1 MIILI
6 LFSLLSGL
14 VTVLSP
20 CILPVL
26 PIVLSSTLTGGKRR
40 PLGVVTGL
48 IISFSIFTLAI
59 SQIVSLL
66 GISANVLR
74 IVAVVIIG
82 VLGLGL
88 ILPGLNE
95 MIEKLF
101 NRLPGLVKQ
110 DGQQGSGFGSGFV
123 TGASLG
129 LIWAPCA
136 GPILAAVTT
145 LAATQAVTFGSVV
158 VVVSYAIGAGIP
170 LLAIAYGGR
179 NLMQRVPFLVNNARK
194 VQQTFGAIMILTA
207 LLIAFNVDTMVT
219 AWVTEMVPSS
229 WTAQLTQ
236 FETNP
241 TVSKQLSNLNS
252 DSGQNNGTTYDTGG
266 SLQDLGLAPELTGIT
281 HWINSEPLT
290 LSALKGKVVLIDFWT
305 YSCVNC
311 VRTFP
316 FLKDWYSKYKDQ
328 GFVIIGVHT
337 PEFAFEHET
346 SNVEQAVKRFG
357 IEYPVAQDND
367 YGTWR
372 AYNNHYWPAEF
383 LIGPDGHLRYT
394 HFGEGHYDV
403 TEMAIQTLLDEAG
416 HPVDQ
421 ALSDMN
427 TSAFSQDQTP
437 ETYVGTSRQQNF
449 SSPEELVSG
458 KASTYTIPATLPLHH
473 FAVSGTWQFE
483 PEYAKVTEAGSEL
496 ELHFYAK
503 DVYLVMDSALPSQV
517 SVTLL
522 SPDQPNQTEDLNPE
536 GQVTIDQARLYHLV
550 ALDKAQEGTVVIEF
564 DQPGVEAYSF
574 TFGS

>member
-48 IISFSIFTLAI
+48 IVSFSIFTLAI

-82 VLGLGL
+82 ILGLGL
-88 ILPGLNE
+88 ILPGLNQL
-95 MIEKLF
+95 IERLF
-101 NRLPGLVKQ
+101 SRLPGLVKQ
-110 DGQQGSGFGSGFV
+110 GEQQGSGFGSGLI

-145 LAATQAVTFGSVV
+145 LAATQSVTLGSVV
-158 VVVSYAIGAGIP
+158 VVVSYAIGSGIP

-194 VQQTFGAIMILTA
+194 VQQTFGVVMIITA

-219 AWVTEMVPSS
+219 AWVTDMVPSS
-229 WTAQLTQ
+229 WTAQLNQ
-236 FETNP
+236 FESNP
-241 TVSKQLSNLNS
+241 VVSKQLNNLNS
-252 DSGQNNGTTYDTGG
+252 NQNGGAILDTGG
-266 SLQDLGLAPELTGIT
+266 TLKDLGPAPELTGIT
-281 HWINSEPLT
+281 NWINSDPLT
-290 LSALKGKVVLIDFWT
+290 ISSLKGKVVLIDFWT

-316 FLKDWYSKYKDQ
+316 FLKDWYSKYHDQ
-328 GFVIIGVHT
+328 GLVIIGVHT
-337 PEFAFEHET
+337 PEFAFEHDPA
-346 SNVEQAVKRFG
+346 NVEQAVKRFG
-357 IEYPVAQDND
+357 IKYPVAQDNN

-403 TEMAIQTLLDEAG
+403 TEMAIQTLLAEAG
-416 HPVDQ
+416 HPVDNT
-421 ALSDMN
+421 LSDMN
-427 TSAFSQDQTP
+427 TAGFAQDQTP
-437 ETYVGTSRQQNF
+437 ETYVGTRRQQHF
-449 SSPEELVSG
+449 SSPEEIVPG
-458 KASTYTIPATLPLHH
+458 ETSTYSIPDMLPLHH
-473 FAVSGTWQFE
+473 FAVSGSWDFE
-483 PEYAKVTEAGSEL
+483 PEFAQVTESGGKL
-496 ELHFYAK
+496 ELHFNAK
-503 DVYLVMDSALPSQV
+503 DVYLVMDSSKARQAT
-517 SVTLL
+517 VTLL
-522 SPDQPNQTEDLNPE
+522 SPDQPNQTEDVGPN
-536 GQVTIDQARLYHLV
+536 GKVTVDQARLYHLV
-550 ALDKAQEGTVVIEF
+550 SLDKAQEGTVVIQF
-564 DQPGVEAYSF
+564 DQPGVQVYSF

>member
-59 SQIVSLL
+59 SQIVLLL
-66 GISANVLR
+66 GISTNVLR
-74 IVAVVIIG
+74 IVAVIIIG
-82 VLGLGL
+82 ILGLGL

-95 MIEKLF
+95 VIEKLF

-110 DGQQGSGFGSGFV
+110 NGQPGAGFGSGLI

-145 LAATQAVTFGSVV
+145 LAATQAVTFGAVV
-158 VVVSYAIGAGIP
+158 VIVSYAIGSGLP

-194 VQQTFGAIMILTA
+194 VQQTFGVIMILTA
-207 LLIAFNVDTMVT
+207 VLIAFNVDTLVT
-219 AWVTEMVPSS
+219 AWVTDLVPAG
-229 WTAQLTQ
+229 WTAQLNQ
-236 FETNP
+236 FESNP
-241 TVSKQLSNLNS
+241 AVSKQLNNLNS
-252 DSGQNNGTTYDTGG
+252 NGNQNGVAIPDTGG
-266 SLQDLGLAPELTGIT
+266 TLQDLGPAPELTGIT
-281 HWINSEPLT
+281 HWINSDPLT
-290 LSALKGKVVLIDFWT
+290 LSSLKGKVVLIDFWT
-305 YSCVNC
+305 YSCINC
-311 VRTFP
+311 IRTFP
-316 FLKDWYSKYKDQ
+316 YLKDWYSKYKDQ

-337 PEFAFEHET
+337 PEFAFEHDT

-357 IEYPVAQDND
+357 IQYPVAQDNN
-367 YGTWR
+367 YATWQ
-372 AYNNHYWPAEF
+372 AYNNHYWPAEY
-383 LIGPDGHLRYT
+383 LIGPGGRLRYT

-403 TEMAIQTLLDEAG
+403 TEMAIQTLLAEAG
-416 HPVDQ
+416 HPVNE
-421 ALSDMN
+421 ALANMP
-427 TSAFSQDQTP
+427 TAGFTQDQSP
-437 ETYVGTSRQQNF
+437 ETYLGTNRQQNF
-449 SSPEELVSG
+449 SSPEAILAG
-458 KASTYTIPATLPLHH
+458 KASTYSIPDNLPLHH
-473 FAVSGTWQFE
+473 FAVSGSWEFD
-483 PEYAKVTEAGSEL
+483 PGYAKVAAAGAKL
-496 ELHFYAK
+496 EFHFNAK
-503 DVYLVMDSALPSQV
+503 DVYLVMDSPQPVQAT
-517 SVTLL
+517 VTLL
-522 SPDQPNQTEDLNPE
+522 SPDQKNQTEDVNAA
-536 GQVTIDQARLYHLV
+536 GQVMIDQARLYHLV
-550 ALDKAQEGTVVIEF
+550 SLDKAQEGTVVIQF
-564 DQPGVEAYSF
+564 DQPGVQVYSF

>member
-40 PLGVVTGL
+40 PLGVVSGL

-74 IVAVVIIG
+74 ILAVVIIG
-82 VLGLGL
+82 ILGLGL

-95 MIEKLF
+95 LIEKLF
-101 NRLPGLVKQ
+101 SRLPGLVKQ
-110 DGQQGSGFGSGFV
+110 GEQQGSGFGSGFI

-145 LAATQAVTFGSVV
+145 LAATQAVSFGSVV
-158 VVVSYAIGAGIP
+158 VVISYAIGAGIP

-194 VQQTFGAIMILTA
+194 VQQTFGVIMIVTA

-219 AWVTEMVPSS
+219 AWVTDMVPES
-229 WTAQLTQ
+229 WTTKLNQ
-236 FETNP
+236 FESNP
-241 TVSKQLSNLNS
+241 ALSKQLNNLNS
-252 DSGQNNGTTYDTGG
+252 DSGQNGGTTFDTGG
-266 SLQDLGLAPELTGIT
+266 SLQDLGPAPELTGIT
-281 HWINSEPLT
+281 NWINSEPLT
-290 LSALKGKVVLIDFWT
+290 LASLKGKVVLIDFWT

-316 FLKDWYSKYKDQ
+316 FLKAWYSKYKDQ
-328 GFVIIGVHT
+328 GLVIIGVHT
-337 PEFAFEHET
+337 PEFAFEHDP

-357 IEYPVAQDND
+357 IEYPVAQDNN

-383 LIGPDGHLRYT
+383 LIGPNGHIRYT

-403 TEMAIQTLLDEAG
+403 TEMAIQTLLAEAG
-416 HPVDQ
+416 HPVDE
-421 ALSDMN
+421 ALSNMS
-427 TSAFSQDQTP
+427 TAQFSQNQTP

-449 SSPEELVSG
+449 SSPENIAAG
-458 KASTYTIPATLPLHH
+458 KAATYTIPDTLPLHH
-473 FAVSGTWQFE
+473 FAVSGSWDFE
-483 PEYAKVTEAGSEL
+483 SEYAQVTEAGAKL

-503 DVYLVMDSALPSQV
+503 DVYLVMDSAQAAQAT
-517 SVTLL
+517 VTLL
-522 SPDQPNQTEDLNPE
+522 SPNQPNQTEDLNAK

-550 ALDKAQEGTVVIEF
+550 ALDQAQEGTVVIQF
-564 DQPGVEAYSF
+564 DQPGVEVYSF